1 MRLTIRR
8 KHASPP
14 PAPIR
19 QAAAASTA
27 PRRGSWLASRIPDLL
42 RERLFRRYWSG
53 QTISMFGDQ
62 ISSIVLP
69 LVAVL
74 PPLSASPAQM
84 GALAA
89 LVWLPSLLFGLHA
102 GAWVDRHGRRRA
114 TMIGADLS
122 RAALLASIPVSA
134 AFGVLTLW
142 QLYGVAFGV
151 GVFSVLFT
159 VSDPT
164 LFVSIVPDD
173 RYVEGNSLIYGSRA
187 LSFVGGPSVG
197 GALVQF
203 LTAPLAVLAD
213 AASFLGSAFFLAR
226 IRPQEPA
233 AAEPG
238 KGTLTAGARFIR
250 HSAIVRAS
258 LLAVSVINFFN
269 FVFFALFVLYATR
282 YLHVNPGLL
291 GLVLGIGAIGG
302 VLGAAVTKRLASR
315 LGVGRVYT
323 ISCLVFTAPLVL
335 VPLAGGPRLLV
346 LGMLMA
352 AEFISGFGVMM
363 LDISIGAIFSAVIPD
378 ELRSRVSGAFQ
389 AVNYG
394 TRPLGALAGG
404 FLGSLIGPRPTLW
417 IAAVGGMAGFLL
429 LLPTSLPKFRMPAGS
444 KNEAQRAAP
453 GSAGSHDLADSHA

>member
-1 MRLTIRR
+1 MRRR
-8 KHASPP
+8 HASPP
-14 PAPIR
+14 PAPR
-19 QAAAASTA
+19 DRPAGASA
-27 PRRGSWLASRIPDLL
+27 KAGRGARLASRIPDLL
-42 RERLFRRYWSG
+42 RERSFRRYWSG

-62 ISSIVLP
+62 ISSIALP

-74 PPLSASPAQM
+74 PPLRASAAQM
-84 GALAA
+84 GYLAA
-89 LVWLPSLLFGLHA
+89 LIWLPSLLFGLHA
-102 GAWVDRHGRRRA
+102 GAWVDRRARRRA
-114 TMIGADLS
+114 TMIGADLG
-122 RAALLASIPVSA
+122 RMALLASIPVRA
-134 AFGVLTLW
+134 AFGALTLW
-142 QLYGVAFGV
+142 QVYGVAFGV

-197 GALVQF
+197 GVLVQF

-213 AASFLGSAFFLAR
+213 AASFLGSAFFLSR
-226 IRPQEPA
+226 IHPDEPP

-269 FVFFALFVLYATR
+269 FVFFALLVLYANR
-282 YLHVNPGLL
+282 YLHVEPGLL

-302 VLGAAVTKRLASR
+302 VLGAAVTKRLADR

-323 ISCLVFTAPLVL
+323 ISCLVFTAPMAL
-335 VPLAGGPRLLV
+335 VPLAGGPRPLILA
-346 LGMLMA
+346 MLMA
-352 AEFISGFGVMM
+352 AEFIGGFGVMV
-363 LDISIGAIFSAVIPD
+363 LDISIGSIFSAVIPD
-378 ELRSRVSGAFQ
+378 HLRSRVSGAFQ

-404 FLGSLIGPRPTLW
+404 FLGTLIGPRPTLW
-417 IAAVGGMAGFLL
+417 IAAVGGMTGFLL
-429 LLPTSLPKFRMPAGS
+429 LLPTPLPRFRMPS
-444 KNEAQRAAP
+444 VSRPSDQRAAP
-453 GSAGSHDLADSHA
+453 AGAEGHELADSPA